1 MVEMEN
7 RKLNGLMKQEKNQL
21 QGVLEE
27 KMRELRDKEVV
38 VKERDQTIKDNSD
51 MMELLRN
58 QIQQYSRDYE
68 EERVSREKFALQF
81 KRLEEL
87 LKEKEKEI
95 DMLQDQLAKNAA
107 SHLKGGPD
115 VCCVYVL
122 FSSVCLIVLCNSCI

>member
-1 MVEMEN
+1 
-7 RKLNGLMKQEKNQL
+7 
-21 QGVLEE
+21 
-27 KMRELRDKEVV
+27 MRELRDKEAA
-38 VKERDQTIKDNSD
+38 VKERDQTIKENSD

-68 EERVSREKFALQF
+68 DERVSREKFALQF

-95 DMLQDQLAKNAA
+95 EMLQDQLAKNAA

-115 VCCVYVL
+115 VRCVYVVKYMSYCAL
-122 FSSVCLIVLCNSCI
+122 